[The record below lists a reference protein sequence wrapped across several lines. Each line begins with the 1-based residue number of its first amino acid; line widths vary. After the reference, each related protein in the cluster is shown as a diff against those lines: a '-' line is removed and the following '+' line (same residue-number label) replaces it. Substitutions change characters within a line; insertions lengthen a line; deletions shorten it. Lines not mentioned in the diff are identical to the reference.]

1 MVMRALV
8 VLVPQMYRQ
17 AISFFLSS
25 ERPGIEVKSANPL
38 DLERECALFDP
49 HLLICHDGVSE
60 DARNRAFC
68 LIEIRYSDGMD
79 AVVKANGRVSRRI
92 EDIEMEDLLAIVDE
106 TAKVISPKS
115 D

>member
-1 MVMRALV
+1 MRTLV
-8 VLVPQMYRQ
+8 VLTPQMYRQ
-17 AISFFLSS
+17 AISLYLRS

-68 LIEIRYSDGMD
+68 LLEIRYSDGMD
-79 AVVKANGRVSRRI
+79 ALVKAKGKASRKI
-92 EDIEMEDLLAIVDE
+92 EDIEIEDLLAIVDE
-106 TAKVISPKS
+106 TVGVISTRS

>member
-8 VLVPQMYRQ
+8 VLAPQTYRQ
-17 AISFFLSS
+17 AISLFLRS
-25 ERPGIEVKSANPL
+25 ERPGIEIRSANPL

-60 DARNRAFC
+60 DAPNRAFC
-68 LIEIRYSDGMD
+68 LLEICYSDGMD
-79 AVVKANGRVSRRI
+79 ALVKTKGRASRRI
-92 EDIEMEDLLAIVDE
+92 EDIEMKDLLAIVDE
-106 TAKVISPKS
+106 TVKVISTRS